1 MNPEFWLE
9 KWDKNEIGFHLDA
22 PHPWLLKI
30 FSEVGI
36 NPNQTIFVPLCGKTH
51 DIDFLLSQGLKVIGN
66 ELSEL
71 AVEQLFSRLGIQPIK
86 QHWENVGQVYR
97 SDQLTVYVGDFFQLT
112 AAVLLEHNEPEIN
125 WVYDRAA
132 LVALP
137 MAMRP
142 QYSQNIQQLCGSA
155 HMLLMTLDYP
165 QEQMSGPPFSVPP
178 KEVTAHYSSF
188 YQISPLKQQD
198 ILDKEPRFKQRGLTE
213 FNQRLFQLKPK

>member
-22 PHPWLLKI
+22 PHPWLLQI
-30 FSEVGI
+30 FSEVAI
-36 NPNQTIFVPLCGKTH
+36 SPNQTIFVPLCGKTH
-51 DIDFLLSQGLKVIGN
+51 DIDFLLSQGLNVIGN

-71 AVEQLFSRLGIQPIK
+71 AVEQLFSRLGIQPIR
-86 QHWENVGQVYR
+86 QDWVNVGQVYR

-112 AAVLLEHNEPEIN
+112 AGVLLEHNEPEIN

-137 MAMRP
+137 TAMRP
-142 QYSQNIQQLCGSA
+142 QYSQNIQQLCGFA
-155 HMLLMTLDYP
+155 QMLLMTLDYP
-165 QEQMSGPPFSVPP
+165 QEQMSGPPFSVSPE
-178 KEVTAHYSSF
+178 EVAAHYGSF
-188 YQISPLKQQD
+188 YEINPLKQQD

-213 FNQRLFQLKPK
+213 FNQRLFQLNAR